1 MFDWMPN
8 WLRFVVLVIGII
20 VLNLIFRLIR
30 LFPPAALIIL
40 ACAVA
45 FLIIRHV
52 NRSKNMPKTEKKD
65 TETDDA
71 ASAEPYQILKRMM
84 EHDPFTSYSPKDGQS
99 LKVDAKVEKCACDY
113 TASSMCATVSFSD
126 GFSYKSHY
134 TSTENKTSLS
144 ADAKENLIYEAILEH
159 NRLLCEAHS
168 EYNVNELNRE
178 ASIHLLEAKKLGHK
192 HVCSDCGNTYVKTS
206 AFAPCP
212 YCELRAKEN
221 ETRQA
226 DIQRKAAEITI
237 QDDAQTPPE
246 HSEWAAWAKDKSN
259 HERLQKLCG
268 VKLVHTE
275 NQGMFTAYS
284 YTLGPKGWNDI
295 KRIMV
300 TIADSD
306 RKAGASAILESGG
319 LGSEKASETIEI
331 PGGKKT
337 SEMDIEL
344 HETSWMRLTMN
355 DGSKNMGWKAFRL
368 LIYNQTGHAAI
379 QIPLAPKNTGEITLY
394 LCGVLAATFGIAGKA
409 PSGDVEQ
416 GIYAVIEYLDAQKDD
431 SQGRK
436 SAEHTERT
444 DSAQSADSEP
454 KENIPD
460 GLTVLRSLPD
470 VWVVLGTG
478 LPKKWPAIDV
488 QGFFHVFTAE
498 EAANAFAQPNGF
510 GVEKMT
516 GAALCECLKEWQRY
530 GITHILL
537 HQGNE
542 TRKFLE
548 KELSFGNNF
557 NSDLQETMI
566 RYLQTKTL
574 NIDGA
579 VETAKIFWVLL
590 CKMIPER
597 LFLVPFCFE
606 GEDIN
611 APVEDNTLRLFPNAA
626 RLIMKQR
633 AEGKIL
639 LFDGYPFADKA
650 DGRPM
655 HFRTL
660 RNGATGL
667 EVLSIY
673 TDFHEMLPIW
683 KGRAHFALA
692 TFDDFKD
699 NYQPT
704 CGVMINPMSQALLLE
719 PKDIEEMKKN

>member
-20 VLNLIFRLIR
+20 VLNLIFRLIGR
-30 LFPPAALIIL
+30 FPIASLIIL

-52 NRSKNMPKTEKKD
+52 NRSKNKPKTEKKD
-65 TETDDA
+65 TAADDA
-71 ASAEPYQILKRMM
+71 ASTEPYQMLKRMM

-168 EYNVNELNRE
+168 EYDVNELNRE

-192 HVCSDCGNTYVKTS
+192 HVCSVCGNTYVKTS

-212 YCELRAKEN
+212 FCELRAKEN

-226 DIQRKAAEITI
+226 DIQRKAAEQSAQKAEKPKSSPAPTAVNVKNA
-237 QDDAQTPPE
+237 DAWRAEVHRQAE
-246 HSEWAAWAKDKSN
+246 QRAQEDKQRKAA
-259 HERLQKLCG
+259 EP
-268 VKLVHTE
+268 T
-275 NQGMFTAYS
+275 
-284 YTLGPKGWNDI
+284 
-295 KRIMV
+295 KRI
-300 TIADSD
+300 DSD
-306 RKAGASAILESGG
+306 
-319 LGSEKASETIEI
+319 
-331 PGGKKT
+331 
-337 SEMDIEL
+337 
-344 HETSWMRLTMN
+344 
-355 DGSKNMGWKAFRL
+355 
-368 LIYNQTGHAAI
+368 
-379 QIPLAPKNTGEITLY
+379 
-394 LCGVLAATFGIAGKA
+394 
-409 PSGDVEQ
+409 
-416 GIYAVIEYLDAQKDD
+416 
-431 SQGRK
+431 
-436 SAEHTERT
+436 
-444 DSAQSADSEP
+444 QSAYSEP
-454 KENIPD
+454 KENTPE
-460 GLTVLRSLPD
+460 GVTVLRGLPD

-548 KELSFGNNF
+548 KELGFGNNF

-655 HFRTL
+655 HFRSL
-660 RNGATGL
+660 RNGATGQ
-667 EVLSIY
+667 EVLSVY
-673 TDFHEMLPIW
+673 TDFHELLPIW

-704 CGVMINPMSQALLLE
+704 CGVMINPISQALLLE

>member
-1 MFDWMPN
+1 MIVLLIVFYNGLLLMPN
-8 WLRFVVLVIGII
+8 VLSFLIA
-20 VLNLIFRLIR
+20 VLAVFLIFRY
-30 LFPPAALIIL
+30 II
-40 ACAVA
+40 
-45 FLIIRHV
+45 
-52 NRSKNMPKTEKKD
+52 RSKNRPKTEKKD
-65 TETDDA
+65 TKSDDA
-71 ASAEPYQILKRMM
+71 ASAEPYQILKRLLQC
-84 EHDPFTSYSPKDGQS
+84 DSFATCISPQYGQS
-99 LKVDAKVEKCACDY
+99 LKADAKVEKFVRDKVI
-113 TASSMCATVSFSD
+113 TVSFSD
-126 GFSYKSHY
+126 GFSCYTYAETTFDQKYQRVTLSSSYK
-134 TSTENKTSLS
+134 EI
-144 ADAKENLIYEAILEH
+144 AICEAILEH
-159 NRLLCEAHS
+159 NRLLCAAHP
-168 EYNVNELNRE
+168 EYDVNELNRE
-178 ASIHLLEAKKLGHK
+178 ASIQLLEAKDLGHR
-192 HVCSDCGNTYVKTS
+192 HVCSDCGNTYIKIS
-206 AFAPCP
+206 AFTPCP

-226 DIQRKAAEITI
+226 DIQRKAAEQSAQKAEKPKSSPAPTAVNVKNA
-237 QDDAQTPPE
+237 DAWRAEVHRQAE
-246 HSEWAAWAKDKSN
+246 QRAQEDKQRKAA
-259 HERLQKLCG
+259 EP
-268 VKLVHTE
+268 T
-275 NQGMFTAYS
+275 
-284 YTLGPKGWNDI
+284 
-295 KRIMV
+295 KRI
-300 TIADSD
+300 DSD
-306 RKAGASAILESGG
+306 
-319 LGSEKASETIEI
+319 
-331 PGGKKT
+331 
-337 SEMDIEL
+337 
-344 HETSWMRLTMN
+344 
-355 DGSKNMGWKAFRL
+355 
-368 LIYNQTGHAAI
+368 
-379 QIPLAPKNTGEITLY
+379 
-394 LCGVLAATFGIAGKA
+394 
-409 PSGDVEQ
+409 
-416 GIYAVIEYLDAQKDD
+416 
-431 SQGRK
+431 
-436 SAEHTERT
+436 
-444 DSAQSADSEP
+444 QSAYSEP
-454 KENIPD
+454 KENTPE
-460 GLTVLRSLPD
+460 GVTVLRGLPD

-548 KELSFGNNF
+548 KELGFGNNF

-655 HFRTL
+655 HFRSL

-667 EVLSIY
+667 EVLSVY

-704 CGVMINPMSQALLLE
+704 CGVMINPISQALLLE

>member
-8 WLRFVVLVIGII
+8 WLRFVVWVIGII
-20 VLNLIFRLIR
+20 VLNLIFRLIGR
-30 LFPPAALIIL
+30 FPIASLIII

-52 NRSKNMPKTEKKD
+52 NRSKNKPKTEKKD
-65 TETDDA
+65 TAADDA
-71 ASAEPYQILKRMM
+71 ASAEPYQILKRLLQC
-84 EHDPFTSYSPKDGQS
+84 DSFATCFSPQYGQS
-99 LKVDAKVEKCACDY
+99 LKADAKVEKFVHDKVI
-113 TASSMCATVSFSD
+113 TISFSD
-126 GFSYKSHY
+126 GFSCYTYAETTFDQKYQRVTLSSSYK
-134 TSTENKTSLS
+134 EI
-144 ADAKENLIYEAILEH
+144 AICEAILEH
-159 NRLLCEAHS
+159 NRLLCAAHP
-168 EYNVNELNRE
+168 EYDVNELNRE
-178 ASIHLLEAKKLGHK
+178 ASIQLLEAKDLGHR
-192 HVCSDCGNTYVKTS
+192 HVCSDCGNTYIKIS
-206 AFAPCP
+206 AFTPCP

-246 HSEWAAWAKDKSN
+246 HSEWAAWAKDTSN

-306 RKAGASAILESGG
+306 RKEGASAILESGG
-319 LGSEKASETIEI
+319 LGSNEASEKVSINEEKI
-331 PGGKKT
+331 
-337 SEMDIEL
+337 SEMDIKLE
-344 HETSWMRLTMN
+344 ENSWMRLQM
-355 DGSKNMGWKAFRL
+355 DSGSISMRCPIRL
-368 LIYNQTGHAAI
+368 IIYNQTGQAVLQAAFT
-379 QIPLAPKNTGEITLY
+379 QKAPEEFTLY

-416 GIYAVIEYLDAQKDD
+416 GIHAVIEYIDAQKDD
-431 SQGRK
+431 SQERK
-436 SAEHTERT
+436 AAEPTERT
-444 DSAQSADSEP
+444 DPAQPADSEP
-454 KENIPD
+454 KENTPE
-460 GLTVLRSLPD
+460 GVTVLRSLPD

-537 HQGNE
+537 HQGND

-548 KELSFGNNF
+548 KELGFGNNF
-557 NSDLQETMI
+557 NSDLQEAMI

-655 HFRTL
+655 HFRSL
-660 RNGATGL
+660 RNGTTGQ
-667 EVLSIY
+667 EVLSVY

-704 CGVMINPMSQALLLE
+704 CGVMINPISQALLLE